1 MAFLVIDNPVM
12 RAELRHQQRVI
23 QSSRS
28 GWFWV
33 VLAVLMLVPA
43 FITTLVVIAA
53 VLFDI
58 DLAPIFATPPLSV
71 LGQVGLTSLTIMQLA
86 LYIVV
91 TLVTLALAAS
101 SVRREQTA
109 GTWDTLL
116 LTNMSARQI
125 VQGKWWATLR
135 ALWGDH
141 VLVLVMRLGFVAYLH
156 LLSANPNGSQPVRL
170 LVTLAVVTLI
180 TLIDSALTAILG
192 ILPPVSGSTSVVMTL
207 AMSVRLVVSVA
218 VVIAT
223 FVIGLFVFEWTP
235 LLLGAALLGI
245 VLFALALWLMLH
257 FAEWVAV
264 RNLVS
269 PAAKEAVV

>member
-1 MAFLVIDNPVM
+1 MRYAVDNPVM
-12 RAELRHQQRVI
+12 RAELRHQRQVI

-33 VLAVLMLVPA
+33 VLAVVMLVPA
-43 FITTLVVIAA
+43 FLTA
-53 VLFDI
+53 
-58 DLAPIFATPPLSV
+58 LALIFATLSGIDLEPFFAAPPLSV
-71 LGQVGLTSLTIMQLA
+71 LAQVGLVSLTIMQLA

-101 SVRREQTA
+101 SIRREQRA
-109 GTWDTLL
+109 GTWDSLL

-141 VLVLVMRLGFVAYLH
+141 VLVLVLRLGFVAYLH
-156 LLSANPNGSQPVRL
+156 LLSANPAVSQPVRL
-170 LVTLAVVTLI
+170 LITLAFI
-180 TLIDSALTAILG
+180 TVITIIDSALTAILG
-192 ILPPVSGSTSVVMTL
+192 ILPPVSGSHSVVMPL

-218 VVIAT
+218 LVIVT
-223 FVIGLFVFEWTP
+223 FAVGLFVFEWTP
-235 LLLGAALLGI
+235 TLLSAALLGMA
-245 VLFALALWLMLH
+245 LYALALWLMLH

-269 PAAKEAVV
+269 PEAVV